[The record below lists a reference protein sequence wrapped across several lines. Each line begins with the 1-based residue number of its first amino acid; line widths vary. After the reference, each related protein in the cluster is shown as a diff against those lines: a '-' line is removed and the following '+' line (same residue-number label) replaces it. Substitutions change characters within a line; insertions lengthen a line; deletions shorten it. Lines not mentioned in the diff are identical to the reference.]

1 MNVLVIC
8 AHPDDETIGCGGSL
22 LRHAA
27 RGDEIYWQILTK
39 AHEPMWSAECIR
51 IKEREVE
58 DVAAAYG
65 TREIVWSSFPSTKLD
80 VAGLN
85 DVIVAVRDVVAR
97 VRPSVVYVV
106 HHGDVHSDHA
116 AVFRATTIV
125 LKPFHMCRFGVRR
138 ILAFECLSSTDAAP
152 PSAAGAFV
160 PNVFHDISPYVDR
173 KLAIMALYR
182 SEAQPNPMPR
192 GASALRAL
200 ARVRGATIG
209 VEYAEAF
216 SIVREID

>member
-27 RGDEIYWQILTK
+27 RGDGVYWQILTK
-39 AHEPMWSAECIR
+39 AHEPMWSADCIR
-51 IKEREVE
+51 AKEREVE
-58 DVAAAYG
+58 EVAVAYRARDV
-65 TREIVWSSFPSTKLD
+65 IWSEFPSTRLD
-80 VAGLN
+80 VTGLN
-85 DVIVAVRDVVAR
+85 DVIAAVRDAVGR
-97 VRPSVVYVV
+97 IQPSVVYVV

-116 AVFRATTIV
+116 AVFRATTTV
-125 LKPFHMCRFGVRR
+125 LKPFHMCRLGVRR

-152 PSAAGAFV
+152 PTSAGAFV
-160 PNVFHDISPYVDR
+160 PNVFHDITPYIDQ
-173 KLAIMALYR
+173 KLAVMALYR
-182 SEAQPNPMPR
+182 SEAQPYPLPR
-192 GASALRAL
+192 DPSSLRAL

-216 SIVREID
+216 NVVREID